1 MAKDELAGDTTVST
15 ELEEEI
21 DALYAGR
28 LEHFVSGRNALSRKL
43 KQAGAADTA
52 AEVAALRKPTVA
64 AWAVNQLA
72 RTHRRDVDLLL
83 DAGKRIV
90 DAQQTSI
97 SQGGRAGLDAA
108 RGSLRTAVTD
118 LTASAQQVLG
128 DRAGQTTL
136 TRVAE
141 TLRSAATEE
150 KGRELLARGRLTA
163 ELSDTGWDTIA
174 ALAPAPAPR
183 ERDTQRDTKGATKRG
198 QTSARLKAAQ
208 DAVRKEQSAQSAATT
223 QLRKAL
229 RDEEHLRERLQAAET
244 AAEET
249 RAEVAAV
256 EQRLRAAEKK
266 LRELENR

>member
-1 MAKDELAGDTTVST
+1 MAKDELAGDTTVSA

-21 DALYAGR
+21 DALYAGP

-97 SQGGRAGLDAA
+97 AEGGRGGLDAA
-108 RGSLRTAVTD
+108 RVSLRTAVTD
-118 LTASAQQVLG
+118 LTASAERVLG
-128 DRAGQTTL
+128 DRAGQATL

-150 KGRELLARGRLTA
+150 KGRELLARGRLTS

-174 ALAPAPAPR
+174 ALAPASAPR
-183 ERDTQRDTKGATKRG
+183 ERDTGGDRKRG
-198 QTSARLKAAQ
+198 QASARLKAAREALQ
-208 DAVRKEQSAQSAATT
+208 KEQSAQSAAAA
-223 QLRKAL
+223 QLRKAV
-229 RDEEHLRERLQAAET
+229 RDEERLRERLQAAE
-244 AAEET
+244 AAVEEAQ
-249 RAEVAAV
+249 AEVAVA
-256 EQRLRAAEKK
+256 EQRLQAADKK
-266 LRELENR
+266 LRELDDR